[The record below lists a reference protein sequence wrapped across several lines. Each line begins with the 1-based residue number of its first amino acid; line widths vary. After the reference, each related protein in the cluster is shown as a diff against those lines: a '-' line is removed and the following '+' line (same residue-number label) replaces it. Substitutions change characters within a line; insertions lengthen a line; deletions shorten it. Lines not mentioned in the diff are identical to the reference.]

1 MRALL
6 VNPWI
11 TDFKCH
17 DFWIKPFGLLK
28 IANLLKSGGFEIDF
42 IDCMNRF
49 DSEMPDEYKKEK
61 EFGKGEFYFE
71 EIKKPEFYKK
81 LTRKYKR
88 YGLPYDTFLKK
99 IESIKKPDI
108 ILVTSNM
115 TYTYEGTFEA
125 IKILKE
131 KFLLTPLILGGI
143 YATLC
148 FKHAE
153 EKSGADMVWPGN
165 INNKFIQLVNKVTG
179 SKIEQQFKENFFL
192 GLLPDYTVYFDR
204 NGNYNIP
211 YAVTKWTDGCPFS
224 CTYCAIKLFTNEF
237 NRREKKDILIE
248 LDNYKKYNIKN
259 IAFYDD
265 ALLYRTV
272 FIKDLLREIIKNN
285 YGFNFHTPNG
295 LHCAYI
301 DEEMAVLLKKAG
313 FVDLRISLE
322 SSDYNL
328 QKITG
333 GKVTNEIFKNAVNN
347 LKKAGFKSKDIG
359 VYILAGLPGQ
369 TFEMVLKDIEFVKRI
384 GIKIKIAN
392 YSPIPGTTDF
402 LKLKPEIMAE
412 LKAEPLKQN
421 EFYFLTINNDYT
433 WEQNEEIK
441 KMITEYNNNIND

>member
-17 DFWIKPFGLLK
+17 DFWIKPYGLLR
-28 IANLLKSGGFEIDF
+28 IAGLLKSGGFDIDF

-49 DSEMPDEYKKEK
+49 DDDMPDEYKKGK
-61 EFGKGEFYFE
+61 ESGKGEFYFE
-71 EIKKPEFYKK
+71 EIKKPEIYKK

-88 YGLPYDTFLKK
+88 YGLPYNTFLKK
-99 IESIKKPDI
+99 VEALKKPDI

-115 TYTYEGTFEA
+115 TYTYEGTFEI

-153 EKSGADMVWPGN
+153 EKSGADMIWPGN
-165 INNKFIQLVNKVTG
+165 INNKFIQLINKVTG
-179 SKIEQQFKENFFL
+179 SKIDQQFKQEFFL
-192 GLLPDYTVYFDR
+192 ELLPDYSIYFDS
-204 NGNYNIP
+204 NGHYKIP
-211 YAVTKWTDGCPFS
+211 YVVTKWTDGCPFS
-224 CTYCAIKLFTNEF
+224 CTYCAIKLFTTDF
-237 NRREKKDILIE
+237 LRREKKEIINE
-248 LDNYKKYNIKN
+248 LDNYKNMGVKN
-259 IAFYDD
+259 ITFYDD

-272 FIKDLLREIIKNN
+272 FIKDLLKEIIKKN

-301 DEEMAVLLKKAG
+301 DEEMAVLLKEAG

-322 SSDYNL
+322 SSDFNI

-333 GKVTNEIFKNAVNN
+333 GKVTNDIFKMAVNN
-347 LKKAGFKSKDIG
+347 LKKAGFKGTDIG

-369 TFEMVLKDIEFVKRI
+369 TYESIIKDIEFIKQFK
-384 GIKIKIAN
+384 IKIKLAN
-392 YSPIPGTTDF
+392 YSPIPGTADF

-421 EFYFLTINNDYT
+421 EFYFLTINNDYD
-433 WEQNEEIK
+433 WEKNEEVK
-441 KMITEYNNNIND
+441 KIITEYNNSLE